1 MDQVIFQ
8 AESLAKKYEEKYKQ
22 IGDVASKLPLEEA
35 TFRDIQVYLSPFFI
49 EWWSVTIFLCAIS
62 TSLSDK

>member
-22 IGDVASKLPLEEA
+22 TGDVASKLPLEEA
-35 TFRDIQVYLSPFFI
+35 TFRDIQVYIYHIFSI
-49 EWWSVTIFLCAIS
+49 EW
-62 TSLSDK
+62 

>member
-49 EWWSVTIFLCAIS
+49 E
-62 TSLSDK
+62 